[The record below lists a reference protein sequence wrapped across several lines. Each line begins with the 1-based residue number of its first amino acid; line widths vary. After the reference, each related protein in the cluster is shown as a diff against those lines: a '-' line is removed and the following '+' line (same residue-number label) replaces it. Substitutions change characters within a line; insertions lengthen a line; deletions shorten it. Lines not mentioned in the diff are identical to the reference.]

1 MRHHQRGLLL
11 RGLLA
16 FLGFFLAAESL
27 FLKPNIQIGLPS
39 FPSSGWSDNYD
50 NYDSSPSSP
59 PDYGNT
65 DYDSGGGWDFGSSS
79 DSGWDSGGGGW
90 ESGGDSGSWDSGG
103 GDSGSW

>member
-1 MRHHQRGLLL
+1 MSDHQRGLIL

-16 FLGFFLAAESL
+16 CLGFLLAVQSL
-27 FLKPNIQIGLPS
+27 LLKPNIQISLPS
-39 FPSSGWSDNYD
+39 FQSSGWSDNYD
-50 NYDSSPSSP
+50 NYDSSPSSSP
-59 PDYGNT
+59 

-90 ESGGDSGSWDSGG
+90 DSGGDSGSWDSGG